1 MSEGVDEGEKK
12 GGGNKRKEVDQEEIG
27 GRKKKAKPGQE
38 RRGES
43 RGLWTRDKG
52 LLSRTLQ
59 RAIGGRGRKA
69 LRAGLYLGRVLHST
83 ARMYLRMGPARYGA
97 PLKGPGRMDSG
108 WGMATYGTS
117 FREQGQSSVG
127 DIHFPSLTYCRYI
140 LYCVICTH
148 LD

>member
-69 LRAGLYLGRVLHST
+69 LRAGLYLGRYCTVQLGCT
-83 ARMYLRMGPARYGA
+83 Y
-97 PLKGPGRMDSG
+97 G
-108 WGMATYGTS
+108 WGPLGTGL
-117 FREQGQSSVG
+117 R
-127 DIHFPSLTYCRYI
+127 
-140 LYCVICTH
+140 
-148 LD
+148 